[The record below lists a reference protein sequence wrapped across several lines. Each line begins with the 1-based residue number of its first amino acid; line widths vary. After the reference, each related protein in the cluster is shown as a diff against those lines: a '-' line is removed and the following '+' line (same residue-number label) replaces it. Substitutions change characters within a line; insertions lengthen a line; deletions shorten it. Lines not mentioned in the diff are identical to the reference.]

1 MFGLFSQHLCEIY
14 PDTVYSC
21 HLFFHCLVV
30 LRYMNMP
37 QFIYPFYYSWTFVL
51 FPVDGYHE
59 YGCYGDFCKCRFLVY
74 VSAHIGVELLGYRV
88 YRYAALLGAAKSHC
102 INLPPS
108 LCTVCLNSCRSTFL
122 PTPGNVR
129 SSNYYSRS
137 ATCAMLPCFS
147 F

>member
-1 MFGLFSQHLCEIY
+1 MSGLFSQHLCEIY

-30 LRYMNMP
+30 LHYMNMP

-59 YGCYGDFCKCRFLVY
+59 YSCYGDFCKCHFLVY
-74 VSAHIGVELLGYRV
+74 VSAYIGVELLGYRV
-88 YRYAALLGAAKSHC
+88 YRYSALLGAAKRHC

-108 LCTVCLNSCRSTFL
+108 PCAVCLNSCCSAFL
-122 PTPGNVR
+122 PTLGNVR
-129 SSNYYSRS
+129 SSNYDSRS